1 MKQQIRIA
9 KLIERADRE
18 ARARRAAETARLD
31 RARRAAQGVT
41 QIIRSQKSI
50 AAVRRA

>member
-9 KLIERADRE
+9 KLIERAESE
-18 ARARRAAETARLD
+18 ARARRAAEAARLD
-31 RARRAAQGVT
+31 RARKAAQGVT
-41 QIIRSQKSI
+41 QIIRSTKSI